1 MPRNSKQEFIVTWN
15 SDLIRNDIRPHLRT
29 VANTDRSA
37 TFGLLTVL
45 TILVLAVAAGHS
57 QRVHAQ
63 AVELLK
69 VDVSVVAKGYRVSKL
84 IGTSVKNDKNEKIGS
99 IDDMIVDKQ
108 KVLYAILQVGGFL
121 GVGGRMVAIRY
132 DQLDI
137 DDTGK
142 NIKLPG
148 ATKEQIEKLEEFK
161 YRSS

>member
-1 MPRNSKQEFIVTWN
+1 
-15 SDLIRNDIRPHLRT
+15 
-29 VANTDRSA
+29 
-37 TFGLLTVL
+37 
-45 TILVLAVAAGHS
+45 
-57 QRVHAQ
+57 
-63 AVELLK
+63 
-69 VDVSVVAKGYRVSKL
+69 
-84 IGTSVKNDKNEKIGS
+84 
-99 IDDMIVDKQ
+99 MIVDKQ

>member
-1 MPRNSKQEFIVTWN
+1 
-15 SDLIRNDIRPHLRT
+15 
-29 VANTDRSA
+29 
-37 TFGLLTVL
+37 
-45 TILVLAVAAGHS
+45 
-57 QRVHAQ
+57 
-63 AVELLK
+63 
-69 VDVSVVAKGYRVSKL
+69 VAKGYRVSKL